1 MIKHFRGALCASFFF
16 SGVAFSSQSLVGLA
30 WTTSEELAAIAALDG
45 PVRYVTRGV
54 VFVQGDVENIAQFEV
69 LFVDKAESGDRY
81 FIADH
86 LRLPL
91 PTNVELVFAGGGEWV
106 LLRVPEGEV
115 EGLYDATY
123 FFWPLPNKH
132 SINGWL
138 GVSRSARKALQMASP
153 AVALLIE
160 AAEVERL
167 RADVEALA
175 LKDPSL
181 GSVAGNVR
189 SRFAVHPELLEST
202 EYIRVQLAEIG
213 RAHV

>member
-1 MIKHFRGALCASFFF
+1 VIKHFRGVLCASFFF

-45 PVRYVTRGV
+45 PVRYVARGV
-54 VFVQGDVENIAQFEV
+54 VFVQGDVGNLAQFEV

-123 FFWPLPNKH
+123 FFWPLPNKY

-160 AAEVERL
+160 AAEIERL

-175 LKDPSL
+175 L
-181 GSVAGNVR
+181 
-189 SRFAVHPELLEST
+189 
-202 EYIRVQLAEIG
+202 
-213 RAHV
+213 